1 MSPGLKGD
9 KMGEHKI
16 INLDD
21 AAKTVEIKLGGEAF
35 NISRITLEMRQLYGE
50 YLTFCGEYYQRVL
63 AFNVQAENE
72 SKLEKLNEIDADQNK
87 AIEEFARGK
96 AERIEAML
104 KLLLEKN
111 GYKYSRKWWESNAD
125 YTTMETFIVEAINK
139 DTESASKKKEAA
151 S

>member
-1 MSPGLKGD
+1 MS
-9 KMGEHKI
+9 EHKI

-21 AAKTVEIKLGGEAF
+21 AAKTVEIKIGGESF
-35 NISRITLEMRQLYGE
+35 NIARITLEMRQLYGE

-72 SKLEKLNEIDADQNK
+72 SKLEKLNEIDSDQNK
-87 AIEEFARGK
+87 AIEEFAHGK

-111 GYKYSRKWWESNAD
+111 GHKYSRKWWESNAD
-125 YTTMETFIVEAINK
+125 YTTMEAFIVEAINK
-139 DTESASKKKEAA
+139 DTAQATSKKKEAA